1 MTMFLYV
8 FVVALMIAA
17 DQFSKLF
24 IVRHFALGQKM
35 TIIPGFFQLTNV
47 RNTGAGFS
55 ILTDQT
61 VFLSVVSAIAVIALI
76 YLLGK
81 ENNKYIRITYLLI
94 ISGALGNLIDRIRLG
109 YVVDFLD
116 FMIFGYDFP
125 VFNVA
130 DSFITVG
137 CILLILLNLKENRHA

>member
-1 MTMFLYV
+1 
-8 FVVALMIAA
+8 
-17 DQFSKLF
+17 
-24 IVRHFALGQKM
+24 M

>member
-8 FVVALMIAA
+8 FAVVIMIAA
-17 DQFSKLF
+17 DQFSKFF
-24 IVRHFALGQKM
+24 IVRNFALGQKM

-61 VFLSVVSAIAVIALI
+61 AFLSAVSAIAVIALL
-76 YLLGK
+76 YLLRK
-81 ENNKYIRITYLLI
+81 ENNKYIRIAYLMI

-116 FMIFGYDFP
+116 FVIFGYDFP

-137 CILLILLNLKENRHA
+137 CILLILLNLKETRHA